1 MRYVASTFQHVKCKW
16 IVAEKEGRM
25 FRTLTAWEI
34 VAATV
39 LADVWNV
46 GTMRASIVISRDA
59 WKKWYAM
66 SKVSFREMKIILNQV
81 TRALFHHLPAFSNY
95 RSGCPRHYLTLS
107 LCPLSR
113 SLSELERNFKRI
125 ILRLSHFS
133 NSLSTKKYKKLY
145 F

>member
-16 IVAEKEGRM
+16 IVAEKEGGM

-46 GTMRASIVISRDA
+46 GTMQESTVIFRDV

-66 SKVSFREMKIILNQV
+66 SKVSFRKMKIILNQV
-81 TRALFHHLPAFSNY
+81 TRAFFHHLPAFPNY

-113 SLSELERNFKRI
+113 SLGEFERNFKRI
-125 ILRLSHFS
+125 IFRCHIF
-133 NSLSTKKYKKLY
+133 
-145 F
+145 